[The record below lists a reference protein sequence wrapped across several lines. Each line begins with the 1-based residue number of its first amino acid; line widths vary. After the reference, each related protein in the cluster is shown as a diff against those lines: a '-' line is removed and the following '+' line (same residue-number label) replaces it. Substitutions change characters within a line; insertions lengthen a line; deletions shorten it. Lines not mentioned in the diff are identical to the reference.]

1 MTNEFLKHPF
11 QFPIPPVEFPAADA
25 GVEAGSGPGYGEH
38 CSNEASRAD
47 TAVGAVPGPAGQG
60 GEENSA
66 M

>member
-1 MTNEFLKHPF
+1 M
-11 QFPIPPVEFPAADA
+11 EFPAADA

-38 CSNEASRAD
+38 CGDEASRAD
-47 TAVGAVPGPAGQG
+47 TAVGAVCGPTGQG